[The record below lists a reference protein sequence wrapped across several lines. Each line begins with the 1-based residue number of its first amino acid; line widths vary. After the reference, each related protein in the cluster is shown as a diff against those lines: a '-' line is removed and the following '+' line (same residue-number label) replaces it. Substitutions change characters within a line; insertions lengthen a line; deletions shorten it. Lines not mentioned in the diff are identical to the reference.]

1 MKISVKSLL
10 FASVFIIT
18 GFSYAYADS
27 MQGNN
32 SMSVHDNAMSTSQIS
47 GLGNNGSMMNENNM
61 SDGSMMSNNMSG
73 WGNGSM
79 KGGIM
84 MSGRIIDLSMASP
97 ALGSQNAPVTIVEFG
112 DYQCPECDAWF
123 KNQEPIIKTNYID
136 TNKAKLYFV
145 DFPWAGADSI
155 AAAESSYCAGDQ
167 GKYWEYHDYLY
178 QHQGGIQTGWA
189 STSNL
194 KSYAAS
200 LGLDTN
206 QFNTCLDSG
215 KYSDRVSYNREV
227 GLSKG
232 VQGTPTFFIIGPAG
246 TMQEIVGA
254 QPASVF
260 SPYIDK
266 MSTQATPE
274 FGPVAAIVLTI
285 AISTLVIISAKTG
298 PRIIPRY

>member
-1 MKISVKSLL
+1 MKIGVKSLL
-10 FASVFIIT
+10 FALVFIVT

-32 SMSVHDNAMSTSQIS
+32 SMSAHDSSMNTSQIS
-47 GLGNNGSMMNENNM
+47 GSGNNDSMMNENNM
-61 SDGSMMSNNMSG
+61 SNGSMMGNNMSG

-79 KGGIM
+79 KGGI
-84 MSGRIIDLSMASP
+84 IDLSTASP
-97 ALGSQNAPVTIVEFG
+97 ALGSQNSPVTIVEFG

-215 KYSDRVSYNREV
+215 KYSDRVSHNREI

-260 SPYIDK
+260 SSYIDK

-274 FGPVAAIVLTI
+274 FGLAAAIVLTI

>member
-1 MKISVKSLL
+1 MNTIEKSLL
-10 FASVFIIT
+10 FTLVFIIT

-27 MQGNN
+27 MQGNG
-32 SMSVHDNAMSTSQIS
+32 SMSMHDNDMM
-47 GLGNNGSMMNENNM
+47 NGSTMSGSNGTMMNENNM
-61 SDGSMMSNNMSG
+61 SGGSMMGNNMSG

-79 KGGIM
+79 KGGSM
-84 MSGRIIDLSMASP
+84 MMPSGSVDLSMASP
-97 ALGSQNAPVTIVEFG
+97 ILGSQNAPVTIVEFG

-123 KNQEPIIKTNYID
+123 KNQEPAIKANYID

-167 GKYWEYHDYLY
+167 GKYWEYHGYLY
-178 QHQGGIQTGWA
+178 QNQGGIQTGWA
-189 STSNL
+189 SMSNL

-215 KYSDRVSYNREV
+215 KYSDRVTHNREV

-232 VQGTPTFFIIGPAG
+232 VQGTPTFFIIGPSGA
-246 TMQEIVGA
+246 MQEIVGA

-260 SPYIDK
+260 SSVIDQ
-266 MSTQATPE
+266 MNTQTVPE
-274 FGPVAAIVLTI
+274 FGPAAAIVLVL
-285 AISTLVIISAKTG
+285 AISTLVIISAKDG
-298 PRIIPRY
+298 LRIVPRY